1 MSRRGWVLFAVMSV
15 IWGIPYLFIKVAVGG
30 LAPSVVVWGRLSIAV
45 VVLLPLA
52 LATGQLR
59 GLRAHWRWL
68 LGYAAVEVGLP
79 WWLLTDAERR
89 IGSGLAGLLVAS
101 VPLFGALLARLAGTE
116 RISRQR
122 LAGLLVGIV
131 GVGALLG
138 LDITQAGRDGW
149 ALVEVLVT
157 SLGYAT
163 GPMIIQHRLARL
175 PSIGVNA
182 ASLSAA
188 ALAYTPLA
196 LAQLPARWPST
207 RVLGSVAVLGLVCTA
222 AAFLL
227 FFKLIAEVGSAR
239 STVITYV
246 NPAVAVGL
254 GVAVL
259 GERLTLG
266 MAVGF
271 VLILAG
277 SWVATRRDAGFTG
290 TSQARET
297 SFPDTRSRL
306 FPQAADHAN
315 HADRADQA
323 DSRTAGSTRRE

>member
-1 MSRRGWVLFAVMSV
+1 MSRRGWALFALMSV

-30 LAPSVVVWGRLSIAV
+30 LAPSVVVWGRLSIAGL
-45 VVLLPLA
+45 VLLPIA

-59 GLRAHWRWL
+59 GLGRHWRWL
-68 LGYAAVEVGLP
+68 LGYAVAEVGLP

-101 VPLFGALLARLAGTE
+101 VPLFGALLARIAGTE
-116 RISRQR
+116 RISRRR

-131 GVGALLG
+131 GVAGLLG
-138 LDITQAGRDGW
+138 LDISQAGRDGW
-149 ALVEVLVT
+149 ALVEVLIT

-163 GPMIIQHRLARL
+163 GPMIIQYRLARL

-196 LAQLPARWPST
+196 LAQLPDRWPSAS
-207 RVLGSVAVLGLVCTA
+207 VLGSVVVLGLVCTA

-227 FFKLIAEVGSAR
+227 FFRLIAEIGSAR

-254 GVAVL
+254 GVTVL

-277 SWVATRRDAGFTG
+277 SWVATRADRGFTVSSQPHENSLPDSG
-290 TSQARET
+290 TTVATKAAGPGAFVDSPAGCT
-297 SFPDTRSRL
+297 SRL
-306 FPQAADHAN
+306 
-315 HADRADQA
+315 
-323 DSRTAGSTRRE
+323 TGRE